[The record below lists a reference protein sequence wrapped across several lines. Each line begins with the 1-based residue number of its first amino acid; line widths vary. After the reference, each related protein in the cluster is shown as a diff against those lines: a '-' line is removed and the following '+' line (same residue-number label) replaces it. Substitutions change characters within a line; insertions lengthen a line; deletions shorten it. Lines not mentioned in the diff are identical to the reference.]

1 MKLEIRKTILRI
13 GIVKRYQAN
22 FMIKELLGDDSAAND
37 KCEKAILDRLNIA
50 VEAGEEVI
58 IDLRNN
64 NGRKPKF
71 EDFWQV
77 NTFRSGVAL
86 NVFHSKI
93 ILPFAIEYSKD
104 CFIL

>member
-1 MKLEIRKTILRI
+1 M
-13 GIVKRYQAN
+13 
-22 FMIKELLGDDSAAND
+22 
-37 KCEKAILDRLNIA
+37 
-50 VEAGEEVI
+50 EAGEEVI

-64 NGRKPKF
+64 NGQKPKF
-71 EDFWQV
+71 EDLWQV

-93 ILPFAIEYSKD
+93 ILPFTIEYSKD